1 MADFR
6 RVVTALAVLAL
17 LSGFAVTANAQTF
30 ACTASAAVPPLLRA
44 EGLTELTGDIV
55 MNCTGGV
62 APAAGSTVQPTQ
74 LANISIFLGNTT
86 VTSRI
91 VDSNNGSDALLLIDE
106 GAGGVFVNS
115 AVTTG
120 CGNGLCEAPPTTGG
134 GYSVDN
140 PNAFRG
146 IVSGNSV
153 TFIGIPIIPPGTT
166 TPGATRIFRITNI
179 RANASTVGAGPAG
192 TPGQVQ
198 AFISI
203 TGPASV
209 PISGLATQVVGFV
222 QNGLSFSVR
231 NSANDDSSGGFTIQQ
246 CSDTGRGTARNH
258 LRFSENFA
266 TAFKLRGDTTQ
277 NTPGAVYNTESGFV
291 VPGQTFTGIA
301 GTATLGLADFGTRL
315 KATFANI
322 PTGVRVYVS
331 TTNVNSICDPLTQ
344 PGTCTAGTETRLAQL
359 VAAEG
364 AAFTPAAPLTN
375 VTSPKA
381 GLQIAEVVLSGGAGA
396 AVWEVRANDN
406 LLTQNY
412 DFALYFSST
421 ANVAGNSPLPGVQ
434 GTVAGSFAPTSTVT
448 TASTAA
454 PIPRFVDTGT
464 ARNIVRVA
472 ICRTNILWPYVTNAS
487 GFDTGL
493 AIANTTKDPF
503 GTGAQA
509 GTCTL
514 NFYGDNA
521 PSAITTPSIP
531 SGTVYANAASVA
543 APNFSGY
550 VIAVCNFQFA
560 HGFAFVQSSVGYNP
574 TTAAMGYLGLI
585 IPSDS
590 RSAAEALNN

>member
-1 MADFR
+1 VD
-6 RVVTALAVLAL
+6 
-17 LSGFAVTANAQTF
+17 
-30 ACTASAAVPPLLRA
+30 
-44 EGLTELTGDIV
+44 
-55 MNCTGGV
+55 
-62 APAAGSTVQPTQ
+62 VQPTQ

-91 VDSNNGSDALLLIDE
+91 VDTNNGSDALLLIDE
-106 GAGGVFVNS
+106 GAGGVFVSPN
-115 AVTTG
+115 VTTG
-120 CGNGLCEAPPTTGG
+120 CGNLVCATPQPTGG
-134 GYSVDN
+134 GYGTAN

-448 TASTAA
+448 SASSAA

-503 GTGAQA
+503 GTSAQA

-521 PSAITTPSIP
+521 PSAITTPSIA